1 MTANTDKDGIWKD
14 AIEQYLPLLLK
25 RMMPELYEDV
35 DFSQNLTYLDKELRD
50 TIQVTLSEEHNA
62 AKFIDTLIQVPLKTG
77 KNQWVLL
84 HIEVQGEGGDDISL
98 RMILYC
104 CLIFAHYRRMP
115 VALAIL
121 TDKRPLKETPGIFEF
136 REYGTELIY
145 KYNLF
150 EVYNQKDE
158 ELLDSDNPF
167 DSFIYAAKKY
177 SKYMKEDAQKE
188 KLKYLLRI
196 TRNLYGRGL
205 NENDR
210 RRILVFISRLINLK
224 DGELR
229 KQYFEELKELE
240 GESKMRELTWLE
252 EYFRDEAI
260 AIGEARGIAIGEARG
275 KEQGI
280 AIGEAR
286 GEERGIAIG
295 EAHGKEYA
303 VSAAIEF
310 MRSNGM
316 SNEQINSF
324 RNSIK

>member
-1 MTANTDKDGIWKD
+1 MSVDKDGIWKD
-14 AIEQYLPLLLK
+14 AVEQYLPLLLK
-25 RMMPELYEDV
+25 RMMPELYQDI
-35 DFSQNLTYLDKELRD
+35 DFSQNFTYLDKELRD

-62 AKFIDTLIQVPLKTG
+62 AKFIDTLVQVPLKTG
-77 KNQWVLL
+77 KTQWVLL
-84 HIEVQGEGGDDISL
+84 HIEVQGEGGDNISF

-121 TDKRPLKETPGIFEF
+121 TDKRPSKETPGKFEF
-136 REYGTELIY
+136 KEYGTELIY

-150 EVYNQKDE
+150 EVYNQRDE

-240 GESKMRELTWLE
+240 GEGNMRELTWLE
-252 EYFRDEAI
+252 EHFRDEAI
-260 AIGEARGIAIGEARG
+260 AFG
-275 KEQGI
+275 KEQGMEQGM

-286 GEERGIAIG
+286 GEERG
-295 EAHGKEYA
+295 EARGKEY
-303 VSAAIEF
+303 VINAAIEF
-310 MRSNGM
+310 MQSRGM
-316 SNEQINSF
+316 SNEQINIF
-324 RNSIK
+324 KNSIK

>member
-1 MTANTDKDGIWKD
+1 MSVDKDSIWKD
-14 AIEQYLPLLLK
+14 AIKQYLPLLLK

-35 DFSQNLTYLDKELRD
+35 DFSQDLTYLDKELRD
-50 TIQVTLSEEHNA
+50 TIQVTLSEEHKA

-77 KNQWVLL
+77 KTQWVLL
-84 HIEVQGEGGDDISL
+84 HIEVQGEGGDNISF

-121 TDKRPLKETPGIFEF
+121 TDKRPSKETPGVFEF
-136 REYGTELIY
+136 KEYGTELIY

-150 EVYNQKDE
+150 EVYKQKDE
-158 ELLDSDNPF
+158 DLLDSDNPF

-188 KLKYLLRI
+188 KLKYLLKI

-205 NENDR
+205 NEQDR

-224 DGELR
+224 DAGLR
-229 KQYFEELKELE
+229 KQYFDELKKLE

-260 AIGEARGIAIGEARG
+260 AIGKEQGRSEGIAIGE
-275 KEQGI
+275 
-280 AIGEAR
+280 
-286 GEERGIAIG
+286 ERTL
-295 EAHGKEYA
+295 K
-303 VSAAIEF
+303 AAIDF
-310 MRSNGM
+310 MRSSGM
-316 SNEQINSF
+316 SNEQINVF
-324 RNSIK
+324 RKSVSSDLA

>member
-1 MTANTDKDGIWKD
+1 MSVDKDGIWKD
-14 AIEQYLPLLLK
+14 AVEQYLPLLLK
-25 RMMPELYEDV
+25 RMMPELYQDI
-35 DFSQNLTYLDKELRD
+35 DFSQNFTYLDKELRD

-62 AKFIDTLIQVPLKTG
+62 AKFIDTLVQVPLKTG
-77 KNQWVLL
+77 KTQWVLL
-84 HIEVQGEGGDDISL
+84 HIEVQGEGGDNISF

-121 TDKRPLKETPGIFEF
+121 TDKRPSKETPGKFEF
-136 REYGTELIY
+136 KEYGTELIY

-158 ELLDSDNPF
+158 DLLDSDNPF

-188 KLKYLLRI
+188 KLKYLLKI

-205 NENDR
+205 KEQDR

-224 DGELR
+224 DAGLR
-229 KQYFEELKELE
+229 KQYFDELKKLE
-240 GESKMRELTWLE
+240 GESNMRELTWLE
-252 EYFRDEAI
+252 EHFRDEA
-260 AIGEARGIAIGEARG
+260 
-275 KEQGI
+275 I

-295 EAHGKEYA
+295 EERGRSEGIAIGEARGKEYA
-303 VSAAIEF
+303 ISAAIEF
-310 MRSNGM
+310 MRSSGL
-316 SNEQINSF
+316 SNDQINSF
-324 RNSIK
+324 KNSIKS